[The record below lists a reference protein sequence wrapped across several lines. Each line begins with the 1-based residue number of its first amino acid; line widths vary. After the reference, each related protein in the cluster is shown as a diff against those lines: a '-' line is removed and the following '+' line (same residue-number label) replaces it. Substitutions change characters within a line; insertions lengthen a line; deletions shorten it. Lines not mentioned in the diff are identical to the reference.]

1 MLALLTPPGEA
12 CKLELADN
20 RDTSRAANEA
30 SPERDAVLCSATV
43 YVAVTKSTAVMSVA
57 CLKSAAGICIA
68 GFGVAAFVANSQ
80 FKPELTGVTPVGD
93 AARCP

>member
-1 MLALLTPPGEA
+1 MLALLTSSGEVR
-12 CKLELADN
+12 KLELADD

-30 SPERDAVLCSATV
+30 SPESDAVLCSAAV
-43 YVAVTKSTAVMSVA
+43 CIAVTKSTAVMSAA

-68 GFGVAAFVANSQ
+68 GFGATAFVASSQ
-80 FKPELTGVTPVGD
+80 SKPQLTGVTPVGD